1 MTNTPSSRGY
11 IEGYYGRLL
20 SWEERG
26 RLLECLETHSM
37 NAYLH
42 APKEDPCHRIEW
54 RSDWSD
60 AWWKGFRGFAKE
72 AGKRGITVIAGLAP
86 GLDFDFACLNGA
98 AGADRAAEGDAAILL
113 GKAEALVRAGAGG
126 ICLLLDDI
134 DPLFEAR
141 RGAFDQEGGAHAALA
156 NLLAGRLDR
165 PVWVVPRVYADE
177 ITDGA
182 EGYLESFAAALGEKA
197 TVLTCGTHIVAP
209 SSDLSGTGI
218 VRAGIEPARL
228 VVWDNL
234 YANDYCPRRLFLG
247 PWKGREGA
255 GSIMLNPTG
264 MVETDCLLLALMRAG
279 PERAAWRRAVAEHG
293 VPGEFFAVAAHFD
306 LPPDPGRPPEAA
318 RGGAGP
324 TESMAEESLAA
335 LDVLLWRWK
344 SPLQREWYPH
354 LMGLRADILFR
365 DGRMDPLRVEKTFP
379 PMLAPLGLSDMP
391 DSKG

>member
-20 SWEERG
+20 SWEGRG
-26 RLLECLETHSM
+26 RLLECLESLSM
-37 NAYLH
+37 NAYLY
-42 APKEDPCHRIEW
+42 APKEDPCHRLEW
-54 RSDWSD
+54 RSDWD
-60 AWWKGFRGFAKE
+60 GAWWKGFRGFAKE
-72 AGKRGITVIAGLAP
+72 ASKRDITVIAGLAP
-86 GLDFDFACLNGA
+86 GLDFDFACLNGTGG
-98 AGADRAAEGDAAILL
+98 AGRAAEGDAAILL
-113 GKAEALVRAGAGG
+113 GKAEALVGAGAGG

-141 RGAFDQEGGAHAALA
+141 RGVFDHEGGAHATLA
-156 NLLAGRLDR
+156 NLLAERLDR

-182 EGYLESFAAALGEKA
+182 EGYLESFAASLGEGA

-209 SSDLSGTGI
+209 SSDLSNTGI
-218 VRAGIEPARL
+218 VRAGIETARL

-255 GSIMLNPTG
+255 ESIMLNPTG
-264 MVETDCLLLALMRAG
+264 MVETDLLLLTLMRVG
-279 PERAAWRRAVAEHG
+279 PDRAVWRQTIADFG
-293 VPGEFFAVAAHFD
+293 VPEEFFAIAEYLD
-306 LPPDPGRPPEAA
+306 LPPDPGRSPETAPGA
-318 RGGAGP
+318 AGP
-324 TESMAEESLAA
+324 TDSMVEESLAA

-344 SPLQREWYPH
+344 SPLQREWYPY

-365 DGRMDPLRVEKTFP
+365 GGRMDPLRVGKTFP
-379 PMLAPLGLSDMP
+379 PLLTPLGLGGLSDP
-391 DSKG
+391 KE